1 MPRSARMT
9 YPTAIVLFAVARGF
23 RYGFDIIDASGLQ
36 SGTVYPVLR
45 RLEDAGLLRSR
56 WERVSAAR
64 AEQRPPR
71 RYYQITGA
79 GAEALRE
86 ALERYPGLARVL
98 AGERGTPQP
107 SPA

>member
-1 MPRSARMT
+1 MPRTARMT
-9 YPTAIVLFAVARGF
+9 YPTAIVLFAVAHGF
-23 RYGFDIIDASGLQ
+23 RYGFDIIDASGLR

-56 WERVSAAR
+56 WERVQAAR

-86 ALERYPGLARVL
+86 ALERYPGLSRVL
-98 AGERGTPQP
+98 ADAGGAPH
-107 SPA
+107 PAPA